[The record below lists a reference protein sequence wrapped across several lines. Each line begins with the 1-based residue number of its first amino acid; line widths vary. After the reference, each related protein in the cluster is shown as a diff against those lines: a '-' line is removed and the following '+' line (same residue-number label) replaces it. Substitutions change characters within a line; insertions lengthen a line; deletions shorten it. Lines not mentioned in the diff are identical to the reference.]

1 MNKLFLFLD
10 SGILREMLS
19 NFIDAFPKVFGAIL
33 IALIGL
39 VISRIFSSSI
49 KKVLTKINIDKI
61 GEKLNEI
68 DIVAKS
74 KMNIKIS
81 AIVSKVVYYF
91 LLLFFFVAAAD
102 TLDMPAVSNLV
113 SDIFNLVPNIIV
125 AGIILIVGTLLAD
138 LLRALAQSTL
148 ESLGIPSARMISSLV
163 FYFLFI
169 NIIIS
174 ALSQAKVDTDFL
186 AQNIHLL
193 IGGIVLA
200 FAIGYGLASK
210 NTMANFLASFYI
222 KNKVNIGQ
230 TITLD
235 DLKGKVTEID
245 KSTLTIVQE
254 SGEKVLFPLSRLNQT
269 NIIIHD

>member
-210 NTMANFLASFYI
+210 NTMANFLA
-222 KNKVNIGQ
+222 
-230 TITLD
+230 
-235 DLKGKVTEID
+235 
-245 KSTLTIVQE
+245 
-254 SGEKVLFPLSRLNQT
+254 
-269 NIIIHD
+269 

>member
-1 MNKLFLFLD
+1 
-10 SGILREMLS
+10 
-19 NFIDAFPKVFGAIL
+19 
-33 IALIGL
+33 
-39 VISRIFSSSI
+39 
-49 KKVLTKINIDKI
+49 
-61 GEKLNEI
+61 
-68 DIVAKS
+68 
-74 KMNIKIS
+74 
-81 AIVSKVVYYF
+81 
-91 LLLFFFVAAAD
+91 
-102 TLDMPAVSNLV
+102 
-113 SDIFNLVPNIIV
+113 
-125 AGIILIVGTLLAD
+125 
-138 LLRALAQSTL
+138 
-148 ESLGIPSARMISSLV
+148 
-163 FYFLFI
+163 
-169 NIIIS
+169 
-174 ALSQAKVDTDFL
+174 SQAKVDTDFL

-269 NIIIHD
+269 NIIIHN